1 VGPIVGIAIVG
12 ALLWF
17 LFKRKRK
24 TVSTEQADA
33 DVGQD
38 KHVYHPAD
46 PTYQD
51 GEAKYAQTVVRPAPS
66 THVSEMAG
74 DWQHQAEG
82 QDHSPAEMPGSAS
95 DRSPAE
101 LWQGNY
107 QSRP

>member
-1 VGPIVGIAIVG
+1 M
-12 ALLWF
+12 
-17 LFKRKRK
+17 
-24 TVSTEQADA
+24 DA

-38 KHVYHPAD
+38 KYVYHPAD
-46 PTYQD
+46 STYQD